1 MSQIYKKILIV
12 KRFGVKKIGEN
23 AIVKLNEA
31 IKDLTPDPSPNG
43 EGSDYRGYPY
53 FTTCVVI
60 RMWTYP
66 DTSITNH
73 QHLTTN
79 TQHPPLANHQH
90 PTPITQH
97 PSEASP
103 PAPLRMERG
112 VITEIP
118 LLVSGPSP
126 LPLPR
131 REGRDHRGYPY
142 FAACV
147 LMGLCTLVRSVL
159 LCNSVRE
166 RTQEARW
173 KLYLSQI
180 FTDEQRPFC

>member
-31 IKDLTPDPSPNG
+31 IKDLTPNSNRP
-43 EGSDYRGYPY
+43 
-53 FTTCVVI
+53 
-60 RMWTYP
+60 
-66 DTSITNH
+66 
-73 QHLTTN
+73 
-79 TQHPPLANHQH
+79 HPRPL
-90 PTPITQH
+90 
-97 PSEASP
+97 S
-103 PAPLRMERG
+103 
-112 VITEIP
+112 
-118 LLVSGPSP
+118 
-126 LPLPR
+126 R

-147 LMGLCTLVRSVL
+147 LMGLCILVRSVL

>member
-23 AIVKLNEA
+23 VTVKLNEA
-31 IKDLTPDPSPNG
+31 IKILTPDPSPNG
-43 EGSDYRGYPY
+43 EGRDHRGYPY
-53 FTTCVVI
+53 FATCVVI

-73 QHLTTN
+73 QHLTLI
-79 TQHPPLANHQH
+79 TQHPP
-90 PTPITQH
+90 
-97 PSEASP
+97 EASP

-126 LPLPR
+126 FPSP
-131 REGRDHRGYPY
+131 EGRGVITEVTPTS
-142 FAACV
+142 
-147 LMGLCTLVRSVL
+147 LLVS
-159 LCNSVRE
+159 
-166 RTQEARW
+166 
-173 KLYLSQI
+173 
-180 FTDEQRPFC
+180 

>member
-23 AIVKLNEA
+23 VTVKLNEA

-79 TQHPPLANHQH
+79 TQHS
-90 PTPITQH
+90 
-97 PSEASP
+97 SEASP

-112 VITEIP
+112 VITEVTPI
-118 LLVSGPSP
+118 G
-126 LPLPR
+126 
-131 REGRDHRGYPY
+131 
-142 FAACV
+142 
-147 LMGLCTLVRSVL
+147 
-159 LCNSVRE
+159 
-166 RTQEARW
+166 
-173 KLYLSQI
+173 
-180 FTDEQRPFC
+180 